1 MGGRGGPLR
10 REVGSNGSAFEL
22 GVAKRYGATVTASRK
37 NCDRVSS
44 RDVTESRGSI
54 KSPKSLRGVLMG
66 CAGRGGAVT
75 ELPARLEGRND
86 VWPMEIRWVGS
97 TGYPGQ

>member
-1 MGGRGGPLR
+1 MGGRGGPLG

-22 GVAKRYGATVTASRK
+22 GVAKRYRVAVTGSQ
-37 NCDRVSS
+37 NYDRVSS

-54 KSPKSLRGVLMG
+54 KIPKSLRRVLMG
-66 CAGRGGAVT
+66 CAGCGGAMT
-75 ELPARLEGRND
+75 EPPARLEGRND

-97 TGYPGQ
+97 TGDPGQ